1 VEKILTIFG
10 KSIILNQMMTILL
23 KRIEALEE
31 RVKALESKRST
42 STKFS
47 PPSLSDVIAYLDD
60 VVLSKKFYCHYES
73 NGWKVGKNSMKSWRA
88 AADQWRAREINQT
101 KTTQD
106 EQRIGRISTEELQ
119 SFTKR

>member
-1 VEKILTIFG
+1 
-10 KSIILNQMMTILL
+10 MMSILL

-47 PPSLSDVIAYLDD
+47 PPSLSDVVTYLEDL
-60 VVLSKKFYCHYES
+60 VLAKKFYCHYES

-101 KTTQD
+101 KTKED
-106 EQRIGRISTEELQ
+106 EQRIGRISTAELQ

>member
-1 VEKILTIFG
+1 
-10 KSIILNQMMTILL
+10 MMTILL

-31 RVKALESKRST
+31 RVKALETKRAA

-47 PPSLSDVIAYLDD
+47 PPSLSDVVTYLEDL
-60 VVLSKKFYCHYES
+60 VLAKKFYCHYES

-101 KTTQD
+101 KNKED
-106 EQRIGRISTEELQ
+106 EQRIGRISTSELQ

>member
-1 VEKILTIFG
+1 
-10 KSIILNQMMTILL
+10 MMSILL

-42 STKFS
+42 STKFT
-47 PPSLSDVIAYLDD
+47 PPSLSDVVTYLEDL
-60 VVLSKKFYCHYES
+60 VLAKKFFCHYES

-88 AADQWRAREINQT
+88 AADQWKAREINQT
-101 KTTQD
+101 KTIQD
-106 EQRIGRISTEELQ
+106 EQRIGRISTAELQ

>member
-1 VEKILTIFG
+1 
-10 KSIILNQMMTILL
+10 MMSILL

-42 STKFS
+42 STKFT
-47 PPSLSDVIAYLDD
+47 PPSLSDVVTYLEDL
-60 VVLSKKFYCHYES
+60 VLAKKFYCHYES

-88 AADQWRAREINQT
+88 AADQWKAREINQT
-101 KTTQD
+101 KTKED
-106 EQRIGRISTEELQ
+106 EQRIGRISTSELQ

>member
-1 VEKILTIFG
+1 
-10 KSIILNQMMTILL
+10 MMTILL

-42 STKFS
+42 STKFT
-47 PPSLSDVIAYLDD
+47 PPSLSEIIAYLDNVD
-60 VVLSKKFYCHYES
+60 LAKKFYCHYES

-101 KTTQD
+101 KTKED
-106 EQRIGRISTEELQ
+106 EQRIGRISTAELQ

>member
-1 VEKILTIFG
+1 
-10 KSIILNQMMTILL
+10 MMTILL

-31 RVKALESKRST
+31 RVRALETKRAA
-42 STKFS
+42 STKFT
-47 PPSLSDVIAYLDD
+47 PPSLSEIIAYLDNVD
-60 VVLSKKFYCHYES
+60 LAKKFYCHYES

-101 KTTQD
+101 KTKED
-106 EQRIGRISTEELQ
+106 EQRIGRISTAELQ

>member
-1 VEKILTIFG
+1 
-10 KSIILNQMMTILL
+10 MMSILL

-42 STKFS
+42 STKFT
-47 PPSLSDVIAYLDD
+47 PPSLSDVVAYLEDL
-60 VVLSKKFYCHYES
+60 VLAKKFFCHYES
-73 NGWKVGKNSMKSWRA
+73 NGWKVGKNSMKSWKA

-101 KTTQD
+101 KTKED
-106 EQRIGRISTEELQ
+106 EQRIGRISTSELQ

>member
-1 VEKILTIFG
+1 
-10 KSIILNQMMTILL
+10 MMSILL

-42 STKFS
+42 STKFT
-47 PPSLSDVIAYLDD
+47 PPSLSDVVTYLEDL
-60 VVLSKKFYCHYES
+60 VLAKKFYCHYES

-88 AADQWRAREINQT
+88 AADQWKAREINQT
-101 KTTQD
+101 KTKED
-106 EQRIGRISTEELQ
+106 EQRIGRISTAELQ

>member
-1 VEKILTIFG
+1 
-10 KSIILNQMMTILL
+10 MTILL

-42 STKFS
+42 STKFT
-47 PPSLSDVIAYLDD
+47 PPSLSEIIAYLDNVD
-60 VVLSKKFYCHYES
+60 LAKKFYCHYES

-88 AADQWRAREINQT
+88 AADQWRAREINQN
-101 KTTQD
+101 KNTQD
-106 EQRIGRISTEELQ
+106 EQRIGRISTAELQ

>member
-1 VEKILTIFG
+1 
-10 KSIILNQMMTILL
+10 MMSILL

-42 STKFS
+42 STKFT
-47 PPSLSDVIAYLDD
+47 PPSLSDVVTYLEDL
-60 VVLSKKFYCHYES
+60 VLAKKFYCHYES

-88 AADQWRAREINQT
+88 AADQWKAREINQS
-101 KTTQD
+101 KNKED
-106 EQRIGRISTEELQ
+106 EQRIGRISTAELQ

>member
-1 VEKILTIFG
+1 
-10 KSIILNQMMTILL
+10 MMTILL

-47 PPSLSDVIAYLDD
+47 PPSLSDIIAYTDD
-60 VVLSKKFYCHYES
+60 VVLSKRFYCFYES

-88 AADQWRAREINQT
+88 AADQWKAREVNQN
-101 KTTQD
+101 KTEQD
-106 EQRIGRISTEELQ
+106 EQRIGRISTSELQ

>member
-1 VEKILTIFG
+1 
-10 KSIILNQMMTILL
+10 MMTILL

-31 RVKALESKRST
+31 RVRALETKRAA
-42 STKFS
+42 STKFT
-47 PPSLSDVIAYLDD
+47 PPSLADIIDYTQD
-60 VVLSKKFYCHYES
+60 VVLAKKFYCHYES

-101 KTTQD
+101 KTKED
-106 EQRIGRISTEELQ
+106 EQRIGRISTAELQ

>member
-1 VEKILTIFG
+1 
-10 KSIILNQMMTILL
+10 MMTILL

-47 PPSLSDVIAYLDD
+47 PPSLSEIIAYLDNVD
-60 VVLSKKFYCHYES
+60 LAKKFYCHYES

-88 AADQWRAREINQT
+88 AADQWRAREINQN
-101 KTTQD
+101 KNTQD
-106 EQRIGRISTEELQ
+106 EQRIGRISTAELQ

>member
-1 VEKILTIFG
+1 
-10 KSIILNQMMTILL
+10 MMTILL

-106 EQRIGRISTEELQ
+106 EQRIGRISTAELQ

>member
-1 VEKILTIFG
+1 
-10 KSIILNQMMTILL
+10 MMTILL

-31 RVKALESKRST
+31 RVKALETKRST

-47 PPSLSDVIAYLDD
+47 PPSLSDVVTYLEDL
-60 VVLSKKFYCHYES
+60 VLAKKFYCHYES

-101 KTTQD
+101 KTKED
-106 EQRIGRISTEELQ
+106 EQRIGRISTAELQ

>member
-1 VEKILTIFG
+1 
-10 KSIILNQMMTILL
+10 MMTILL

-47 PPSLSDVIAYLDD
+47 PPSLSDVIAYLEDI
-60 VVLSKKFYCHYES
+60 VLSKKFYCHYES

-101 KTTQD
+101 KTIQD
-106 EQRIGRISTEELQ
+106 EQRIGRISTAELQ